1 MVPRTTINI
10 DATILSEVKRLSQ
23 SSGKPLG
30 QLISELVAQA
40 LAGQTPAAP
49 TSEFDWVSQPMGS
62 PLVKLEDKQ
71 SVYELLDSE

>member
-10 DATILSEVKRLSQ
+10 DATILSEVKRLSH

-40 LAGQTPAAP
+40 LAVRTTADPPA
-49 TSEFDWVSQPMGS
+49 EFDWMSQPMGS

-71 SVYELLDSE
+71 SLYELLDSE